1 MPIDIREH
9 PDTPPMEELQ
19 NLTLVPVDPEEI
31 RSRFDDGEELQ
42 ELNVLE
48 ERDDLLVN
56 LTTDPMEEGVNSD
69 IGDGLY
75 RFVQLFGTP
84 QVPGFEAGTD
94 IEFRDDTTF
103 KYLFRVV
110 VENTENGVGD
120 DRQLPEEWLVTA
132 FDYKV
137 GLGIGMATWESD
149 EMDPEDYDD
158 DVAVVSTALLTNVA
172 TEPVECEFKDKWY

>member
-1 MPIDIREH
+1 MAIDIRDH
-9 PDTPPMEELQ
+9 PDVPPMEELQ
-19 NLTLVPVDPEEI
+19 NLTLVPVDPDEI
-31 RSRFDDGEELQ
+31 QSRFDDGEELQ

-56 LTTDPMEEGVNSD
+56 LTTDPMDEGVNTD

-94 IEFRDDTTF
+94 VEFREDTTF
-103 KYLFRVV
+103 KYLLRVV
-110 VENTENGVGD
+110 VEDTEKNADGD
-120 DRQLPEEWLVTA
+120 RELPEEWLVTA
-132 FDYKV
+132 FDHRV

-149 EMDPEDYDD
+149 EMDPDDYDD
-158 DVAVVSTALLTNVA
+158 SVAVVSTALLTNVA
-172 TEPVECEFKDKWY
+172 TEPVECVFKDKWY